1 MNTGTKIA
9 LILGGI
15 AVVGV
20 GAYFIMKSEKK
31 KREEKA
37 NEEIAKLNADK
48 YKPIATASGKP
59 TTAQTLYVDQTANP
73 FPDMMSLRMFQ
84 NWVLT
89 TYPSDK
95 GILGSTGADGIWG
108 NNTAKA
114 WAKYKDNWNALS
126 KK

>member
-1 MNTGTKIA
+1 MKTGTKIA
-9 LILGGI
+9 LWVTGI

-20 GAYFIMKSEKK
+20 GGYFIMKSLKK

-59 TTAQTLYVDQTANP
+59 NTAQTLYVDQTANP

-84 NWVLT
+84 NWVINT
-89 TYPSDK
+89 INDK
-95 GILGSTGADGIWG
+95 SILGNGGANGIWD

-114 WAKYKDNWNALS
+114 WAKYKDKWNALS